1 MEGQLRKTGGISTPH
16 FIYDAAVAYS
26 DIGPD
31 QRLSHGGL
39 LRILQEAASVASDE
53 VGFGLKDIA
62 RTGVHWI
69 LTGWR
74 LELARRPAWRTDLR
88 VETWPRSV
96 EGFASDRYFL
106 VYAGGE
112 LIAQAASHW
121 ILVSAATGRPVRITD
136 AARVAYGPHLDSREL
151 FEGKPIP
158 HNGSTPAG
166 VSVAYE
172 TTAGRRDIDTN
183 HHVNNLRYLDYAIEA
198 LPQEVYENLPATV
211 EIVFRRQIL
220 LGTPLR
226 CLYTVTEDGRRQ
238 VEIRSGDEEKPVHHA
253 FVWFY

>member
-74 LELARRPAWRTDLR
+74 LELARRPAWQTDLR
-88 VETWPRSV
+88 VET
-96 EGFASDRYFL
+96 
-106 VYAGGE
+106 
-112 LIAQAASHW
+112 
-121 ILVSAATGRPVRITD
+121 
-136 AARVAYGPHLDSREL
+136 
-151 FEGKPIP
+151 
-158 HNGSTPAG
+158 
-166 VSVAYE
+166 
-172 TTAGRRDIDTN
+172 
-183 HHVNNLRYLDYAIEA
+183 
-198 LPQEVYENLPATV
+198 
-211 EIVFRRQIL
+211 
-220 LGTPLR
+220 
-226 CLYTVTEDGRRQ
+226 
-238 VEIRSGDEEKPVHHA
+238 
-253 FVWFY
+253 